1 MLKRLRKQ
9 QPILYSIFAEGLF
22 LGLMLAASF
31 LMVLALKL
39 TGRDPHAVDDYL
51 IGSVQEG
58 IGVLVAVFLLARTG
72 RLWVLRRRGCGFM
85 NGLLVGMYPL
95 TLIGYTAFIT
105 MAARPDLPLK
115 PLGEILTFFLNMTL
129 VGIAEETLFRG
140 VIAQTLLEH
149 YGTSGA
155 GIWKACILSGV
166 LFGAAHLSNLA
177 GAAAFGV
184 LMQSIFAAALGTLFA
199 AIYFRTG
206 NLWVV
211 AFLHAAMDIV
221 SMLIGGL
228 YGTVTIAES
237 VSSYD
242 ASLLMSMAVYLIPTI
257 FLLRRSKLH
266 EVKLYCN
273 VKSKREK

>member
-1 MLKRLRKQ
+1 MLKRLRKLH
-9 QPILYSIFAEGLF
+9 PILYSILAEGLF
-22 LGLMLAASF
+22 LGGMLTVSF
-31 LMVLALKL
+31 LMVIFS
-39 TGRDPHAVDDYL
+39 GRDPHAVNRYWV
-51 IGSVQEG
+51 GSVQEMAG
-58 IGVLVAVFLLARTG
+58 FWIAVLLLAGTG

-95 TLIGYTAFIT
+95 ALIGYTAFTT
-105 MAARPDLPLK
+105 MASRPDLPLR
-115 PLGEILTFFLNMTL
+115 PLGEILLFFLNMIL

-149 YGTSGA
+149 YGASRA

-266 EVKLYCN
+266 EVKLHCN